1 MYRMSKIPLIS
12 SKEIQARIQ
21 TLAKEISETF
31 EFDIVLSVLTGACM
45 FTTDLVRA
53 MARPSLRIAFI
64 KASSYGSGTT
74 SCGKPSV
81 TGLDR
86 IEIKGKRV
94 LLIDDILD
102 TGHTMNALASI
113 LKEKGVADLRTC
125 VLLNKEEGI
134 GLIFPTLPTDTD
146 GVCVLCIVVHIR
158 LCIWPLPVRCSA
170 LRCGLVCTRASD
182 RHHQVRQ
189 RKRTRRRRREFREE
203 FSFLCKDGYH
213 PWNRVVR
220 R

>member
-125 VLLNKEEGI
+125 VLLNKEGRRSVDIHADFVGFEIENEFVVGY
-134 GLIFPTLPTDTD
+134 GLDFDDDYRTLPEIWT
-146 GVCVLCIVVHIR
+146 LEEVH
-158 LCIWPLPVRCSA
+158 P
-170 LRCGLVCTRASD
+170 
-182 RHHQVRQ
+182 
-189 RKRTRRRRREFREE
+189 
-203 FSFLCKDGYH
+203 
-213 PWNRVVR
+213 
-220 R
+220 